1 MCVCVRACV
10 CVCVCVKV
18 CEGVPLCWC
27 APTGG
32 GEARDGVPLSAQQA
46 QGGDGGSGPADLL

>member
-1 MCVCVRACV
+1 MRVSGGMNLRGCTC
-10 CVCVCVKV
+10 V
-18 CEGVPLCWC
+18 CEGVPRCWC

-46 QGGDGGSGPADLL
+46 QGGDGGGGPADLL